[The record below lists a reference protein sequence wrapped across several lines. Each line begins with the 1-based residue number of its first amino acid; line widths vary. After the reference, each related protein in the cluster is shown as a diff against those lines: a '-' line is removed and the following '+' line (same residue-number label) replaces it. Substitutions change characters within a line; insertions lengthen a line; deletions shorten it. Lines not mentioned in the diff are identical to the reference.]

1 AGRGVSG
8 LLARRALFALR
19 GFGWKPR
26 DAAEIAQ
33 NELTRIDICWSV
45 AGVLG
50 MVDTIRGAYFQ
61 NLHLQLALRAGER
74 FRVTR
79 ALALEAA
86 YSASTGVPNARR
98 TARFIGEAEK
108 LAAGIDDAYTEG
120 WVRGVAGVTATLEGR
135 WRAGLEQTGA
145 AEEIFRTRCGGAAWE
160 LSTFQF
166 FHVYGLAFTGQ
177 MRALAKRVPQS
188 LRAAEERGDLYGA
201 AAHRIAL
208 ANMAWLVV
216 DDVAGARERA
226 REAMQHWSRG
236 GFQVEHFWEM
246 LALGQI

>member
-1 AGRGVSG
+1 LAS
-8 LLARRALFALR
+8 LLARMDLLAVR
-19 GFGWKPR
+19 GQGWKPR
-26 DAAEIAQ
+26 EIGEIPQ
-33 NELTRIDICWSV
+33 SELVRIDICWSV

-145 AEEIFRTRCGGAAWE
+145 AEEIFRTRCGGTAWDP
-160 LSTFQF
+160 STFPF
-166 FHVYGLAFTGQ
+166 FHLYRLPFT
-177 MRALAKRVPQS
+177 LP
-188 LRAAEERGDLYGA
+188 
-201 AAHRIAL
+201 
-208 ANMAWLVV
+208 
-216 DDVAGARERA
+216 
-226 REAMQHWSRG
+226 
-236 GFQVEHFWEM
+236 
-246 LALGQI
+246 